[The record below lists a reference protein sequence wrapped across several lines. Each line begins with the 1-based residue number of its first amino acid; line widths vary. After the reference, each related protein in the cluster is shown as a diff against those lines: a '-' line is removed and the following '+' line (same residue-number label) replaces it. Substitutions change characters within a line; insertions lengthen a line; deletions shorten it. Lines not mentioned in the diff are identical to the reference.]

1 MFKTLF
7 GGMSKTRL
15 LAFIILMLL
24 VSVLACVVPTNK
36 KDAVECFYLLIAFFF
51 LLECC
56 TPVDETKTKNK
67 KGKK

>member
-7 GGMSKTRL
+7 GGMSKARVA
-15 LAFIILMLL
+15 AFIILMAL
-24 VSVLACVVPTNK
+24 VPVLANVVPVNK
-36 KDAVECFYLLIAFFF
+36 KDAVECFYLLVAFFF